1 MKKNLLKCLLGLS
14 AMLWCLSAAGVE
26 IPTFDKWEVKTPPAG
41 YVGQAVTVAPDTTY
55 PQGRI
60 VAKAVPGEKY
70 IISAVCTVPVEAR
83 CDYSLE
89 LRLQGVDFN
98 ENAVPAF
105 RETVVTAQGASVIV
119 NDGGLPHPAGGLES
133 RRVFRLSKEKLAQ
146 SRDGTLELSF
156 YVMGLTRGAFALT
169 GVQLTPCEDDE
180 EGHDPANLSD
190 GGGLIFNEDCTEFF
204 ATRPDADMNIEGL
217 KRYMDR
223 YLVARHQIR
232 IVMLNPGAYN
242 NNYGANVGPVMWEGV
257 TFNADGTATDRFGHE
272 VAPATT
278 KMYLH
283 MKGFVD
289 QGINV
294 YKVWIDHLRER
305 GVSPW
310 ISLRMNDAHDALT
323 PDEER
328 VDFRKDPDFRIAAYN
343 PGDWH
348 DQAADYEKPEVRD
361 FYTRIMHD
369 YMDTFDADGFEIDWM
384 RFGRNFKHGREIVC
398 APLLTDMMRDFRK
411 YADELAAR
419 RGHPIRL
426 AARVP
431 SRLDHARRLGYDVE
445 TWAKEKLIDIL
456 IPTNF
461 LWTTDADTPVA
472 EWRRLVGPDILLAP
486 GMERTTDC
494 YVNTGFQGDA
504 AIRRGFAAGWFHR
517 GADMIYL
524 FNHMSMPP
532 DLNSGVMRT
541 VGAAATAEKGDRR
554 HILTFP
560 DFPAQGFSRFSELPV
575 NVSPK
580 TNRAFRLVTGKA
592 PAAGRAAWV
601 VVGFGSPDKGVR
613 PACRLDSR
621 PLEGAARMPP
631 VELGSFIKW
640 AYAWRIPDGALFDD
654 ENVVEITNTTDGP
667 LDIRWVEI
675 YIEKE

>member
-1 MKKNLLKCLLGLS
+1 MKGNWRLVVMLSLLCGL
-14 AMLWCLSAAGVE
+14 WTAAVE
-26 IPTFDKWEVKTPPAG
+26 IPSFDKWEVRTPPAG
-41 YVGQAVTVAPDTTY
+41 HVGQAETIAPDGLY

-60 VAKAVPGEKY
+60 VVKARAGEKY
-70 IISAVCTVPVEAR
+70 IISAVCTVPVEAK

-89 LRLQGVDFN
+89 IRLQGAGFN
-98 ENAVPAF
+98 DKAVPAF
-105 RETVVTAQGASVIV
+105 REEVTDAQGRVVIV

-133 RRVFRLSKEKLAQ
+133 RRVFRLSQEKLAQ
-146 SRDGTLELSF
+146 SKDGRMLLSF
-156 YVMGLTRGAFALT
+156 YVMGLAKGTFTLT
-169 GVQLTPCEDDE
+169 GVKMEPMEGE
-180 EGHDPANLSD
+180 EVGHEPAKFD
-190 GGGLIFNEDCTEFF
+190 KGGIIFNEDCTEFF
-204 ATRPDADMNIEGL
+204 ATRPDADMNIDGL

-232 IVMLNPGAYN
+232 IIMLNPGAYN

-257 TFNADGTATDRFGHE
+257 TFNADGTATDRFGHA
-272 VAPATT
+272 VAPATA

-294 YKVWIDHLRER
+294 YKVWIGHLRER

-348 DQAADYEKPEVRD
+348 DQAADYEKPEVRE
-361 FYTRIMHD
+361 FYTQVMHD

-384 RFGRNFKHGREIVC
+384 RFGRNFKHGREIHC
-398 APLLTDMMRDFRK
+398 APLLTEMMRDFRK
-411 YADELAAR
+411 YANELAAR

-431 SRLDHARRLGYDVE
+431 SRLDHAWRLGYDVG
-445 TWAKEKLIDIL
+445 TWAKEGLIDIL
-456 IPTNF
+456 VPTNF

-486 GMERTTDC
+486 GIERTADC

-504 AIRRGFAAGWFHR
+504 AIRRGFAAGWFYR

-541 VGAAATAEKGDRR
+541 VGTQSTAEAGDRR
-554 HILTFP
+554 HMLTFP
-560 DFPAQGFSRFSELPV
+560 DFPAQGCSRFSELPA
-575 NVSPK
+575 NIAPNI
-580 TNRAFRLVTGKA
+580 NRAFRLITGRA
-592 PAAGRAAWV
+592 PAAGRKAWV
-601 VVGFGSPDKGVR
+601 VVGFASPDNGKR
-613 PACRLDSR
+613 PACRLGSR
-621 PLEGAARMPP
+621 PLEGAPRMPP
-631 VELGSFIKW
+631 VELGSVIKW
-640 AYAWRIPDGALFDD
+640 AHAWQIPDGALFDD
-654 ENVVEITNTTDGP
+654 ENLVELTNTTGAA
-667 LDIRWVEI
+667 LDVRWLEI
-675 YIEKE
+675 YIEEEK